1 MPPIKML
8 NKEYLL
14 QVLPELSEFGE
25 ITDME
30 NHVKTGG
37 GYDEVTAILENIRTV
52 EFPVVVIEDRS
63 SGNFT
68 IEEST
73 VDTFTIALWVI
84 VHNTRD
90 EEQDTSDLYKEA
102 FGILKKIVGM
112 LLRDQVQRPEEL
124 GSLDISRMPYNRR
137 MGGPNCLGYELLLT
151 FKEDI
156 ELAL

>member
-1 MPPIKML
+1 ML
-8 NKEYLL
+8 NKKYLHE
-14 QVLPELSEFGE
+14 VLPELSEFGE
-25 ITDME
+25 LTEIE

-68 IEEST
+68 IEEGT
-73 VDTFTIALWVI
+73 MDTYTIALWVM
-84 VHNTRD
+84 VQNTRS
-90 EEQDTSDLYKEA
+90 EEQDTSDLYKDSFA
-102 FGILKKIVGM
+102 LLKKIVGL
-112 LLRDQVQRPEEL
+112 LLRDQVQRPGEL

>member
-1 MPPIKML
+1 ML
-8 NKEYLL
+8 SKEYLHE
-14 QVLPELSEFGE
+14 VLPELEEFGE
-25 ITDME
+25 LAEIE

-52 EFPVVVIEDRS
+52 EFPIVVIEDRS
-63 SGNFT
+63 SGSFT

-73 VDTFTIALWVI
+73 TDTYTIALWVM
-84 VHNTRD
+84 VQNTRS
-90 EEQDTSDLYKEA
+90 EEEDTTDLYKYS
-102 FGILKKIVGM
+102 FSILKRIVGL
-112 LLRDQVQRPEEL
+112 LLRDQVEKPDVL

-137 MGGPNCLGYELLLT
+137 LGGPNYLGYELLLT